1 MDIEVIKIEDKKQ
14 LEELFTD
21 CWQIVEENLEVN
33 GGTLKQSNLIERD
46 YKWSHLVLLKR
57 QNKCLGFA
65 LMRFSEYDQHNTS
78 FDNYYYLSQIVI
90 SKNFQHEGLGTYLLN
105 YILENVN
112 DIPLI
117 ASVHKNNTASLRLFG
132 KNMVPYSQN
141 NNYVRFMDK
150 NFYKTISDDS
160 QDKQIK

>member
-1 MDIEVIKIEDKKQ
+1 M
-14 LEELFTD
+14 
-21 CWQIVEENLEVN
+21 
-33 GGTLKQSNLIERD
+33 
-46 YKWSHLVLLKR
+46 VLLKR